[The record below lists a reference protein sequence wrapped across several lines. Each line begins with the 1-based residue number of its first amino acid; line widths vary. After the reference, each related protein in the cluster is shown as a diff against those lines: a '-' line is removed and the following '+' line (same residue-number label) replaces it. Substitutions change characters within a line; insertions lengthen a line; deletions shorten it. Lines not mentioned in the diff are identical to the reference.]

1 MSYLFPESPYFPG
14 NVGGRWPEMTTHI
27 PGPLVDLV
35 ASTEDTIKK
44 GVATTS
50 YVLVH
55 IQFKKAR
62 DPVTTLAC
70 VFRKVICLLPC
81 VVERQSKET
90 LSCFP
95 ASCIFLPFSGK

>member
-1 MSYLFPESPYFPG
+1 MSYLFLESPYFPG

-44 GVATTS
+44 GVATSS

-55 IQFKKAR
+55 IQFKKASR
-62 DPVTTLAC
+62 
-70 VFRKVICLLPC
+70 
-81 VVERQSKET
+81 S
-90 LSCFP
+90 SYY
-95 ASCIFLPFSGK
+95 FSVRFQKSYLFIAVRC